1 MALTKHAVDFSIY
14 TKPYTDTKKQDTE
27 NANG

>member
-14 TKPYTDTKKQDTE
+14 TKPYTDTKKDTE